1 MSAGDRLGLG
11 SQVRELKIGKSFTA
25 SSSSGATGAAAAAA
39 SKAAS
44 SRAGRAA
51 AGTPSA
57 SSSGSSVGPAFTTI
71 RYDFKPAS
79 VDTNQT
85 GSLEIAEDNRTVT
98 VNVPNMD
105 GNQFTN
111 YV

>member
-25 SSSSGATGAAAAAA
+25 SSSSGATGAAAAT